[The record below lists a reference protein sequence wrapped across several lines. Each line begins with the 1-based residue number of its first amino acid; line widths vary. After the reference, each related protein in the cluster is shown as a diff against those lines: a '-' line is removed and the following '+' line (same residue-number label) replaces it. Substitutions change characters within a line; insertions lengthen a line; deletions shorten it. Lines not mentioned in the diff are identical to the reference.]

1 MLTQVIFAL
10 TRTLDVR
17 FDFVIGK
24 SDIFRRS
31 LGIEHHFLTQKNY
44 FCGRP
49 GELFFRHPV
58 RRKQTYYFFWPK
70 GHQTYIWSKL

>member
-17 FDFVIGK
+17 FEFVIGK

-31 LGIEHHFLTQKNY
+31 LGIEHHFLTQKKY

-58 RRKQTYYFFWPK
+58 RRIISFGLSVQHLTLHPLSV
-70 GHQTYIWSKL
+70 H

>member
-17 FDFVIGK
+17 FDFVLGK
-24 SDIFRRS
+24 TDIFRKS

-49 GELFFRHPV
+49 GELFFVTRCTGNKPII
-58 RRKQTYYFFWPK
+58 YF
-70 GHQTYIWSKL
+70 GLSENVVV